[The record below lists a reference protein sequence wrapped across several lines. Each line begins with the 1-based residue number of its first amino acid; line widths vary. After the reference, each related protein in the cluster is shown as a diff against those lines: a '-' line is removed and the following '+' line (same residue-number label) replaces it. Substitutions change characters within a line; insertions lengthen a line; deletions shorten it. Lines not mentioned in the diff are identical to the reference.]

1 MIYKVKKIEIWDKYI
16 EADSEEEALKK
27 EADFL
32 EEEMECQF
40 EALMSIEE
48 V

>member
-27 EADFL
+27 EEDFL
-32 EEEMECQF
+32 EESAECQF
-40 EALMSIEE
+40 EEIICIKE

>member
-1 MIYKVKKIEIWDKYI
+1 MVYKVKKIEIWDKYV

-27 EADFL
+27 ETDFL
-32 EEEMECQF
+32 EEWAECQF